1 MIQEL
6 LKKEL
11 KKRQKKNS
19 SYSLRSFAR
28 DLKLSPSMLS
38 RYLAGEREPSPHSL
52 GQILDVLDID
62 LILKKELLDSL
73 VSKKGLRLPQ
83 DSDYVEL
90 NSQQLGKLNHWLY
103 FALLELLRSKNRKFT
118 VNKIAKSLGIPEKE
132 IAAKIEVLVD
142 MGLLIKTESGFR
154 SMDTKQTAKSSRKI
168 LDQIH
173 AGYLD
178 QAKAAMIDSKEDE
191 RSVSGVTVLSTPVRI
206 QEAAER
212 IKLFRRSLASYLEV
226 KPGEKSEMLYRLQI
240 ALFPL
245 EK

>member
-1 MIQEL
+1 MIQKL

-11 KKRQKKNS
+11 KKRQEKNP
-19 SYSLRSFAR
+19 SYSMRSFAR
-28 DLKLSPSMLS
+28 DLKINSSMLS
-38 RYLAGEREPSPHSL
+38 RFVSGERKPSPRSL
-52 GQILDVLDID
+52 GQLLDVMDID
-62 LILKKELLDSL
+62 PAIKKQLLESL
-73 VSKKGLRLPQ
+73 VSKQSLKLPE

-90 NSQQLGKLNHWLY
+90 SAQQLSKLNHWLY
-103 FALLELLRSKNRKFT
+103 FALLELLRSKNRKFS
-118 VNKIAKSLGIPEKE
+118 VSKIAKSLGIAEKQVAE
-132 IAAKIEVLVD
+132 KIDVLLE
-142 MGLLIKTESGFR
+142 MGLLLRTENGFR
-154 SMDTKQTAKSSRKI
+154 SMDSKQTAKSSRKI

-178 QAKAAMIDSKEDE
+178 QAKISMQTSGETE
-191 RSVSGVTVLSTPVRI
+191 RSISGVTVLSTPARL

-226 KPGEKSEMLYRLQI
+226 KTGEKNEKLYRLQL